1 MRIFIFLLIIH
12 FSQIGKSQP
21 TYTFHT
27 AGNWTNAANWSPS
40 YPGTDLG
47 DINGYIIEIQANCLI
62 GSSTTLNINSTCGI
76 VEIYVGFGAPYAHLT
91 VQGNVSINNG
101 YNSQFFIHSYDD
113 ITFSGN
119 YINFGA
125 NYNGFYNAA
134 NINFSGNLENH
145 GTGRTNFEFCTFN
158 TLSIEISY
166 PEMPQ
171 FGNKIYL
178 LSTSVDLTNTSFNIG
193 WSNSFAPSIGQDI
206 GVISIDGSGTIN
218 GFNSGNFTIAPITG
232 LNFTPMISADNKSIF
247 IQVSAALP
255 ITYKNQPTAKLQNN
269 ITHISWSVVS
279 QLNNEKY
286 IIEHSNP
293 DSYREALKFSPIGE
307 IVGDGT
313 SNEIKNY
320 EYIHT
325 SPSIGIN
332 YYRIKQLDFDGKYSF
347 SDIASVRYDGS
358 GETNIFP
365 NPASSEVTITTT
377 ERTSLQIM
385 DVYGKLHSKQ
395 EISEGQNT
403 INISGLP
410 CGILTFVVGDQRYK
424 VLKE

>member
-1 MRIFIFLLIIH
+1 M
-12 FSQIGKSQP
+12 SQT

-27 AGNWTNAANWSPS
+27 AGNWTDVANWSPS

-119 YINFGA
+119 YINFGS

-166 PEMPQ
+166 PAMPQ

-218 GFNSGNFTIAPITG
+218 GFNSGNFTIAPVTG

-247 IQVSAALP
+247 IHVSAALP
-255 ITYKNQPTAKLQNN
+255 ITYQNQPIAKVQNN
-269 ITHISWSVVS
+269 QTQITWSVATQS
-279 QLNNEKY
+279 NNEKY
-286 IIEHSNP
+286 IVNHSTDGSN
-293 DSYREALKFSPIGE
+293 FSSIGE
-307 IVGDGT
+307 IAGDGT
-313 SNEIKNY
+313 NNETKHY

-325 SPSIGIN
+325 SPSIGVN
-332 YYRIKQLDFDGKYSF
+332 YYRIKQVDYDGKYSY
-347 SDIASVRYDGS
+347 SDIASVRYDGN
-358 GETNIFP
+358 GETKIFP
-365 NPASSEVTITTT
+365 NPTSSEVTIATL
-377 ERTSLQIM
+377 EPASIQIF
-385 DVYGKLHSKQ
+385 DVYGRVLSKQ
-395 EISEGQNT
+395 EIQEGQNT
-403 INISGLP
+403 INLAELP
-410 CGILTFVVGDQRYK
+410 TGILIFVVGDQRFK